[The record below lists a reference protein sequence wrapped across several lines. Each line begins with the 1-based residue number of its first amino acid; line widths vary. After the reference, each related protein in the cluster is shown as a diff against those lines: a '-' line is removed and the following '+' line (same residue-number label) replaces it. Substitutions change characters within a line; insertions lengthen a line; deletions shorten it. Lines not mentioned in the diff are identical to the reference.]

1 VRRNMSKAVIAI
13 VEDNVEMLE
22 MVDVIL
28 ADQGYQTILL
38 PGGQN
43 AYQLVRAQQ
52 PDLVI
57 LDLRMEDPR
66 EGWITLDLIRA
77 DPATATIPVIMMSG
91 DHAFLRANAERLRSE
106 NCRVLPKPFHV
117 EHLVDLVAEAL
128 SPPTLPVDDGKEIG
142 ADLQAA

>member
-1 VRRNMSKAVIAI
+1 MSTAVIAI

-28 ADQGYQTILL
+28 TDEGYQTILL
-38 PGGQN
+38 PEGQG

-66 EGWITLDLIRA
+66 EGWITLDLLRA
-77 DPATATIPVIMMSG
+77 DPATATVPVIMVSG
-91 DHAFLRANAERLRSE
+91 DHEFLCANAARLRAE
-106 NCRVLPKPFHV
+106 NCRVLPKPFRV
-117 EHLVDLVAEAL
+117 EH
-128 SPPTLPVDDGKEIG
+128 
-142 ADLQAA
+142 